1 MGALLR
7 RRTSEA
13 PESFEPVHGPVTR
26 PAPARVNL
34 LPESFLES
42 GRVRLVQSGL
52 AVALLAAAATVAV
65 AHTQVSADVEEA
77 RVQLQAAQAAQS
89 QVTAEIAALGGV
101 RELYAQVEQRQA
113 LLDEARGSSV
123 SWSRLLNDLS
133 LIVPEGVWVE
143 NVSVGPA
150 AGGAGPTITFSGRG
164 GSHGDVAT
172 WIETMSAH
180 PGLLDATFSTSAVDE
195 SLAEQTVAFTST
207 VTVDREALEDHPE
220 ES

>member
-1 MGALLR
+1 MATLLR
-7 RRTSEA
+7 RRASEA
-13 PESFEPVHGPVTR
+13 SESSEPVLGPVPR

-42 GRVRLVQSGL
+42 DRVRLVQSGL
-52 AVALLAAAATVAV
+52 AAALLAAAATVAGV
-65 AHTQVSADVEEA
+65 HVQVSAEVEEA
-77 RVQLQAAQAAQS
+77 RVQVQAAQAAQT

-101 RELYAQVEQRQA
+101 RELYAEVEQRQA
-113 LLDEARGSSV
+113 LLDEARASSV
-123 SWSRLLNDLS
+123 PWSRLLSDLS

-143 NVSVGPA
+143 NVNVGPA
-150 AGGAGPTITFSGRG
+150 TGGAGPTITFSGRG

-180 PGLLDATFSTSAVDE
+180 PGLTDATFSTSALNE

-207 VTVDREALEDHPE
+207 GAVDPEALEDHPE